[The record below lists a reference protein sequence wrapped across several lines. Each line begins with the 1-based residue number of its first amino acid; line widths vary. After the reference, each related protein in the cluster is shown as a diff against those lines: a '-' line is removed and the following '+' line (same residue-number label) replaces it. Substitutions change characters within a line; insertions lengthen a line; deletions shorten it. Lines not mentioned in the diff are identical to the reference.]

1 MQTRR
6 VHHLGTVA
14 ALAAA
19 LIVTGCGSSSGAP
32 KSAREPNHVELKLV
46 AYRPARLTVR
56 KGATVTWTQRDP
68 GVHTVTSGTV
78 DDGAAAVT
86 VHPDDRF
93 DSGELPTGRTYTHR
107 FAATGTYRYFCQIHP
122 ATMRGTVTV
131 R

>member
-6 VHHLGTVA
+6 VHQLGTVA

-19 LIVTGCGSSSGAP
+19 LIVAGCGSSTGSATRAP
-32 KSAREPNHVELKLV
+32 DPDHVELKLI

-78 DDGAAAVT
+78 DNGAATVT

-93 DSGELPTGRTYTHR
+93 DSGELPTGRTYSHR
-107 FAATGTYRYFCQIHP
+107 FTEAGTYRYFCEIHP

-131 R
+131 G